1 MHRSDTDYRPFARAL
16 EMLAA
21 LALALAPVAGAS
33 AAPPS
38 TAVAQEAARLE
49 RWIAE
54 SAPSTWTAR
63 YGATASESAD
73 GTPQGGVRIE
83 VTVGRVDPRIKL
95 ESCARFEPF
104 LPSHARLWG
113 RSHIGVRCV
122 EGESWTTLV
131 PVTVSVFG
139 TALVANL
146 PIPAGA
152 PADPADF
159 SLREVDLTRTVGIPV
174 ADPELLA
181 GRSLGRSFSAGQML
195 RANDLRVP
203 RTVSAGDPI
212 RIRLIGQGFA
222 VSAEGFAM
230 AAAGE
235 GEPLRVRTGSG
246 KMLVGIVR
254 ERILEVRL

>member
-33 AAPPS
+33 AAPPN

-181 GRSLGRSFSAGQML
+181 GRSLGRSFSA
-195 RANDLRVP
+195 
-203 RTVSAGDPI
+203 I